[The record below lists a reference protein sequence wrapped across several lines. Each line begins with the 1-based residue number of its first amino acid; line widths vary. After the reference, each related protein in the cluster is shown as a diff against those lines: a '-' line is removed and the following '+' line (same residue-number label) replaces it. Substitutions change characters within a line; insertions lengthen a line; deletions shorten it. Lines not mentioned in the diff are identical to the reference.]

1 MAAVQ
6 TVGKLPGA
14 TSPKIRLLA
23 INGFGNVEGDVYTLL
38 LALRYLP
45 ADLFEITVVTKPRGE
60 VYRQLQSMPHLRLIP
75 LELGGSE
82 ARADERG
89 GRLNDLLEFG
99 SASARIAQI
108 VWRERIDL
116 IYSIDRGVA
125 PLLAALVSRLSG
137 TPFVLNAAY
146 PLYPQ
151 NGRAAR
157 FVLRQASTVQVHS
170 QYLYNRLLPYVR
182 GAAHMRIV
190 PNGIDMSRFDPAL
203 PVAAARAALG
213 VPTASPVVVM
223 TGRLNQYKG
232 QDDLI
237 RAAALVRSAWPE
249 AYFLIAGRGPEPIR
263 QALERLIA
271 EQGVGDRV
279 RLIGYVPSLPGLL
292 AAASVVAMP
301 SWEEPFG
308 LVALEGMA
316 MGKPVVATNA
326 GGVPEFLCDGESGL
340 LAEPRSPASL
350 ARAISALFAD
360 PERAE
365 EMGRAGR
372 QQVEQHYT
380 ERHYIDSVTQTL
392 LAAMP
397 ALAVQGMQPGG

>member
-1 MAAVQ
+1 MTDAHSH
-6 TVGKLPGA
+6 K
-14 TSPKIRLLA
+14 KRLLV
-23 INGFGNVEGDVYTLL
+23 ISGFGNVEGDVYTLL

-60 VYRQLQSMPHLRLIP
+60 VYRQLQRMHHLRLIP
-75 LELGGSE
+75 LEMGGSE
-82 ARADERG
+82 ARASERG
-89 GRLNDLLEFG
+89 GRVADLLEFG
-99 SASARIAQI
+99 SASARIAHL
-108 VWRERIDL
+108 VRRERMDL

-125 PLLAALVSRLSG
+125 PQLAALVSRVSG
-137 TPFVLNAAY
+137 CPLVLNAAY
-146 PLYPQ
+146 PFYPH

-157 FVLRQASTVQVHS
+157 FVLRQATMVHAHS
-170 QYLYNRLLPYVR
+170 QFLYNRLLPYVR

-190 PNGIDMSRFDPAL
+190 PNGIDVSAYDPTL

-213 VPTASPVVVM
+213 VPAASPVVVM
-223 TGRLNQYKG
+223 MGRLNEYKG

-249 AYFLIAGRGPEPIR
+249 AHFLIAGRGPEHIR
-263 QALERLIA
+263 QGLERLIA

-279 RLIGYVPSLPGLL
+279 RLVGYVPSLPALL

-316 MGKPVVATNA
+316 MAKPVVATRA
-326 GGVPEFLCDGESGL
+326 GGVPEFLRDGESGIL
-340 LAEPRSPASL
+340 TEPRNPADL
-350 ARAISALFAD
+350 ARAISELLAD

-392 LAAMP
+392 LAAVHAP
-397 ALAVQGMQPGG
+397 AVRGMQLGG